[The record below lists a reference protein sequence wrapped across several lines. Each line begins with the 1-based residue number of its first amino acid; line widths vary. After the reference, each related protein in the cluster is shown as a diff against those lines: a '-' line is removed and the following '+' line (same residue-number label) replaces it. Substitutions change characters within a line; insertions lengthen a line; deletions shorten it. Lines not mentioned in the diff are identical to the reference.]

1 MTLHGMPKLN
11 ATVYSTDSRTHY
23 FIGKNGRDSRLGL
36 CSSSVSVVGIFLA
49 MANGGGNTAA
59 QGN

>member
-36 CSSSVSVVGIFLA
+36 CSSVSVVGIFLA